1 MVPKAR
7 WFLLLKEMAILKLG
21 LDLIKKFQKVMI
33 LGASAKKIMVSFVL
47 VIVHLTGFVFLGVFL
62 TLATRLHSVIM
73 VIIYLP
79 VQLTHY
85 VLKAPITTTWTS
97 LPLMS
102 CLR

>member
-7 WFLLLKEMAILKLG
+7 WFLLLKEMVILKLG

-33 LGASAKKIMVSFVL
+33 LVASAKKIMVSFVL
-47 VIVHLTGFVFLGVFL
+47 VIVRLTGFSFLGVFL
-62 TLATRLHSVIM
+62 TSATRLRSVIM
-73 VIIYLP
+73 VFIYLS

-85 VLKAPITTTWTS
+85 VLKAQVTTTWMS